1 MIHNFLL
8 RKAAFAFVLG
18 VAVIL
23 LSSGS
28 SQAASRIFDLHLVN
42 GEGNPPV
49 TFKISSNYHNCYE
62 GNVGIGQQIGTAVP
76 GSGYVTVTLARVQG
90 HGCNGENGVFAIE
103 VSNQPG
109 VLIRFNFDNA
119 GSLWLV
125 DPRNIQPI
133 GTLSAKRSDE
143 SYVFATQPRQRVSAG
158 KVTGQ
163 WVRVCQQFCNMTFKH
178 EITNTTTNTVE
189 TSSEIR
195 EALSVTLEAGVEFG
209 GASASTSV
217 TASQERSVGQR
228 MSQELATA
236 GMTGTETT
244 INLSLEQME
253 ERGLFAIWQWV
264 ATTQLSN
271 GQSIVLTTVKY
282 TCTPD
287 AQAPQYLPDTPEDVR
302 ACRKQSSTAP
312 VASAPQAGQPV
323 ATNVPSWGQIV
334 PSAGAQTD
342 VTQFTLYND
351 GGFPWSISWIDYN
364 GTVSP
369 GGEVIAPGR
378 SWIVANG
385 AKTWESH
392 WYAVSDSQGFLC
404 SVSLRQGA
412 VVNFSQ
418 LTACQR

>member
-1 MIHNFLL
+1 MFHRSRF
-8 RKAAFAFVLG
+8 RQAACTFVLG
-18 VAVIL
+18 ALVLVFSTA
-23 LSSGS
+23 SG
-28 SQAASRIFDLHLVN
+28 QAASRIFDLHLVN

-49 TFKISSNYHNCYE
+49 TFTISAAYHNCYE
-62 GNVGIGQQIGTAVP
+62 GNVGIGQQIGAPV
-76 GSGYVTVTLARVQG
+76 GGGGYVTVTLARVQG
-90 HGCNGENGVFAIE
+90 HGCDGENGVFAIE

-125 DPRNIQPI
+125 DPRNIQPVGI
-133 GTLSAKRSDE
+133 LSAKQSDE

-163 WVRVCQQFCNMTFKH
+163 WVRVCQQFCDMTFKQ

-195 EALSVTLEAGVEFG
+195 EALSVTLEAGVAFG

-244 INLSLEQME
+244 ISLSLEQME
-253 ERGLFAIWQWV
+253 ERGLFAVWQWV

-282 TCTPD
+282 TCTPA
-287 AQAPQYLPDTPEDVR
+287 AQPPQYLPDSPEDVQ
-302 ACRKQSSTAP
+302 ACRRQTASTP

-342 VTQFTLYND
+342 VTQFTLFND
-351 GGFPWSISWIDYN
+351 GGFPWSIAWIDYN

-369 GGEVIAPGR
+369 GGDVIAPGT
-378 SWIVANG
+378 SWVVANG

-418 LTACQR
+418 LTACRR